1 MKIAHI
7 YASNAKINSGDFMI
21 GIATKKYF
29 EEHIIKQKCTFSD
42 FDCRIPELFTNKSIT
57 NLNSFDCII
66 VGGGG
71 LLLPDTNPNK
81 ISCWQWQIPV
91 ENYDFITAPIYVI
104 SIGLNLFYGQTM
116 NMPIRENNQ
125 EDLTRMPILKKNLEK
140 LINKS
145 EHFTVRHN
153 GDIEN
158 IKKIIDEK
166 YHSKLKL
173 EMCPTTWYSKTYWKP
188 LLTNTQQYI
197 GIEIKD
203 DRKNRRYYKIGEQNF
218 YNELILFIKN
228 CGKPCCYLTHDGSKS
243 FYNYAKTK
251 GVNLPLLDNSV
262 ANERKIYENF
272 SKIHTLLCTAGHSQM
287 IAYSLGIKII
297 SLVTHPKL
305 EYFCKDVGDENY
317 IIVNKEEPVNI
328 SKKLIQY
335 EQNM

>member
-1 MKIAHI
+1 MLRVAHV
-7 YASNAKINSGDFMI
+7 YAANAKTNSGDFMI
-21 GIATKKYF
+21 GVATKKYF
-29 EEHIIKQKCTFSD
+29 EEQIIKQKCQFVD
-42 FDCRIPELFTNKSIT
+42 IDCRVPQLFTRQNVQK
-57 NLNSFDCII
+57 LNVFDYVI

-116 NMPIRENNQ
+116 NMPNRENNQ
-125 EDLTRMPILKKNLEK
+125 EDLTRMPILKKNLER
-140 LINKS
+140 LIDKS
-145 EHFTVRHN
+145 KQFTVRHG

-158 IKKIIDEK
+158 IKQIIDEK
-166 YHSKLKL
+166 YHSKLEL
-173 EMCPTTWYSKTYWKP
+173 ELCPTIWYSKIYWKNCFNITP
-188 LLTNTQQYI
+188 EYI

-203 DRKNRRYYKIGEQNF
+203 DRKNRRYHKVGEQKF
-218 YNELILFIKN
+218 YDELILFIEK
-228 CGKPCCYLTHDGSKS
+228 CGKKCCYLTHDGSKS
-243 FYNYAKTK
+243 FYNYARTK

-317 IIVNKEEPVNI
+317 IIINKENPDNI
-328 SKKLIQY
+328 HKLILDHTC
-335 EQNM
+335 